1 MLYAVA
7 ATVLLAAGSDK
18 FVYFDVVGVKVAK
31 TPFCLTAVVLVN

>member
-7 ATVLLAAGSDK
+7 ETVPGSATVK

-31 TPFCLTAVVLVN
+31 TPFCLTAIVLVN